1 MNEGRNSDLPLD
13 LLLDQLDSAL
23 EDGALD
29 NDTKAFARV
38 ALSLCEMALGNFDA
52 EQRIAT
58 AAARKWLMEGESAE
72 RDKWRRIIGGKIGM
86 DRPLPSPDRL
96 IYSAL
101 NSNTGLNSYNA
112 ECLAYLGTD
121 LGLTPYDIA
130 QAFSSGISGF
140 FFK

>member
-1 MNEGRNSDLPLD
+1 MNDYQNSNEAFDK
-13 LLLDQLDSAL
+13 LLDQLDSAL

-29 NDTKAFARV
+29 NDTGAFARV
-38 ALSLCEMALGNFDA
+38 ALSLCEMALGHFDA

-58 AAARKWLMEGESAE
+58 TAARKWLMEGESAE
-72 RDKWRRIIGGKIGM
+72 RDKWSRIIGGKIGM

-112 ECLAYLGTD
+112 EFLAYLGAD
-121 LGLTPYDIA
+121 LGLNSDDIA
-130 QAFSSGISGF
+130 RAFSREISGF
-140 FFK
+140 SFK